1 MKKYIFTETQ
11 MKNILDNLIQEQ
23 TSLSEQSEM
32 HDKIVAVQK
41 FLNERLKLKLIT
53 DGRTG
58 HNSQTES
65 AIMKYQAMIGVYP
78 TDGVWGPNT
87 EEKMPP
93 ADKKIFSKYWS
104 DSAWSHI
111 FGN

>member
-1 MKKYIFTETQ
+1 MKKYIFTESQ
-11 MKNILDNLIQEQ
+11 IKKILDNIIQEQ
-23 TSLSEQSEM
+23 TQLSEQSDTR
-32 HDKIVAVQK
+32 DKIIAVQK
-41 FLNERLKLKLIT
+41 FLNEKLKLKLIP

-58 HNSQTES
+58 RNSQTES
-65 AIMKYQAMIGVYP
+65 AIMKYQTMIGVYP

-93 ADKKIFSKYWS
+93 QDKKIFSKYWS